1 MAAVLSS
8 EEYYSTAISALSSF
22 CPAYVQSDKLF
33 IYAYILKG
41 ALHIR
46 VDYDLHFVKPDFW
59 RRTKRRIFSP
69 AECREL
75 GISENTL
82 LAYYNLMCSYT
93 GALAGMNQNKQ
104 IAHSD
109 PLVPADI
116 INQINSLNKHR
127 YTAAKNA
134 RHRCASYLA
143 AMRKR
148 LRVILVV

>member
-1 MAAVLSS
+1 MTAVLSS
-8 EEYYSTAISALSSF
+8 DEYYSTAISALSSY

-33 IYAYILKG
+33 IYAYKLKG

-46 VDYDLHFVKPDFW
+46 VDYDLHFIKPEFW
-59 RRTKRRIFSP
+59 RRTKSRVFTP

-93 GALAGMNQNKQ
+93 GALAGMNQNKRVVL
-104 IAHSD
+104 SD

-116 INQINSLNKHR
+116 IDQINSQNKHR
-127 YTAAKNA
+127 YTAAKEA

-148 LRVILVV
+148 LRALLVV